1 MKEQR
6 SELERCIITQ
16 AAEGFKIGVCDDFIE
31 RIEKTVYVGEVP
43 ENKLSL
49 TKIDNTVNNIV
60 EGFVRDVTY
69 ELGLPLVVKQKKVE
83 KPTAEDDDDDDDLKI
98 VGYTEATIK
107 PVAIREVKR
116 GATITTSQRR
126 QRIQQRRKCVHL
138 KNMERCGKKS
148 LRSRKP
154 RHRPVELL

>member
-1 MKEQR
+1 MNNLGKGEESEEVKEQR
-6 SELERCIITQ
+6 SELEHCIITE

-69 ELGLPLVVKQKKVE
+69 ELGLPLVVKQEKVE
-83 KPTAEDDDDDDDLKI
+83 KTD
-98 VGYTEATIK
+98 
-107 PVAIREVKR
+107 
-116 GATITTSQRR
+116 
-126 QRIQQRRKCVHL
+126 C
-138 KNMERCGKKS
+138 
-148 LRSRKP
+148 
-154 RHRPVELL
+154 